1 MCVLDTEKR
10 CMWTALCY
18 EGGQKERNL
27 QAQAVQMWTGGGV
40 VRENPGATVK
50 LLRRKGGGKA
60 IRGVRRGVQGAPSPV
75 GCLACGGG

>member
-18 EGGQKERNL
+18 EGKQKERNL

-40 VRENPGATVK
+40 LRENPGAAVK
-50 LLRRKGGGKA
+50 LLRRKGSGEAVGGCDAVCKA
-60 IRGVRRGVQGAPSPV
+60 LPRPSGA
-75 GCLACGGG
+75 LHAGGG